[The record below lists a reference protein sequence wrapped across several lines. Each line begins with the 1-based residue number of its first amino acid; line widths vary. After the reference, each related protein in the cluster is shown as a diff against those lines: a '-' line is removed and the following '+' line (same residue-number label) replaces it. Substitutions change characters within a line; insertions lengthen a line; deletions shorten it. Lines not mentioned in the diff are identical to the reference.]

1 VTSSVAAPTPLDLG
15 AVLRDPAVK
24 VLVTCGSGGV
34 GKTTTA
40 AALALAAAEAGRTV
54 AVLTIDPARRLAQ
67 SLGLQQLDNEPR
79 RVQLDE
85 EVAGEL
91 WAMMLDSRRTFDEMV
106 SAHASPAR
114 AEQIFANP
122 FYKTISTNFSGTQE
136 YMAMEKLSQLAAA
149 GDYDLV
155 VVDTPPSRSALD
167 FLDAPQRLGS
177 FLDGR
182 MIRLLSTPGRGVM
195 RIVGAGFTLFTR
207 AVTAVIGGQMLA
219 DAGAF
224 VQLFESMFGGFRER
238 AQATYDLLR
247 GPGAMFVV
255 VAAPEPDAVREASYF
270 ADRLLAER
278 MPLAGLV
285 LNRTHPPLA
294 DLDAAATSAALADLG
309 SAAPLAA
316 AALQVHERLLTQRA
330 QEVRL
335 RNRFVRAHPELPV
348 VEVPALPFDA
358 HDLPQL
364 QEIGRRLLT
373 GRRDAGP
380 APA

>member
-1 VTSSVAAPTPLDLG
+1 
-15 AVLRDPAVK
+15 
-24 VLVTCGSGGV
+24 
-34 GKTTTA
+34 
-40 AALALAAAEAGRTV
+40 
-54 AVLTIDPARRLAQ
+54 
-67 SLGLQQLDNEPR
+67 
-79 RVQLDE
+79 
-85 EVAGEL
+85 
-91 WAMMLDSRRTFDEMV
+91 MMLDSRRTFDEMV

-122 FYKTISTNFSGTQE
+122 FYRTISTNFSGTQE
-136 YMAMEKLSQLAAA
+136 YMAMEKLSQLSAA

-182 MIRLLSTPGRGVM
+182 MIRLLSSPGKGVM
-195 RIVGAGFTLFTR
+195 RIVGAGFSLFTK

-247 GPGAMFVV
+247 GPNATFVV
-255 VAAPEPDAVREASYF
+255 VAAPEPDALREASYF

-285 LNRTHPPLA
+285 LNRTHPPVA
-294 DLDAAATSAALADLG
+294 DLDGATTRSALEELDG
-309 SAAPLAA
+309 TPPLAA
-316 AALQVHERLLTQRA
+316 AALQVHDRLLTLRA
-330 QEVRL
+330 QELRL
-335 RNRFVRAHPELPV
+335 RGRFVRAHPEVPV

-364 QEIGRRLLT
+364 QEVGRRLLT
-373 GRRDAGP
+373 GHRESRP